1 VKVFLGDGRALRYW
15 ASATDGPVVLF
26 FHGTPDSRRVAMTGA
41 DAAAAVGVR
50 LLAFSR
56 PGYGGSTP
64 TDSTLATVAH
74 DAAALLDVWGIER
87 VAVVGMSVGAMY
99 AAAFAATYPDR
110 TNALALV
117 SAPAPGEP
125 TDESVEDAMERMRP
139 EFMAWRA
146 GVDPDDEDEPA
157 LAMRFLAELPAS
169 DAALLRPFGEG
180 FVVDL
185 VWEAIGKPEGYLR
198 DAALLLRP
206 WDLDATAVTCPTT
219 LWVGDRDDKAV
230 AASSWWAERIPQ
242 ATVEM
247 APGTT
252 HLATLLSQ
260 WPQILRRLSTGP
272 GTATG

>member
-1 VKVFLGDGRALRYW
+1 MKVFLGDGRALRYW

-41 DAAAAVGVR
+41 DAADEVGVR

-64 TDSTLATVAH
+64 TDSTLASVAR
-74 DAAALLDVWGIER
+74 DAGELLDVWDVER

-110 TNALALV
+110 TTALALV

-125 TDESVEDAMERMRP
+125 TNESVEDAMERMRP

-146 GVDPDDEDEPA
+146 TIDPDDEDDAA
-157 LAMRFLAELPAS
+157 LTARFLAELPEE
-169 DAALLRPFGEG
+169 DAALLRPFGDEL
-180 FVVDL
+180 VASL

-206 WDLDATAVTCPTT
+206 WELDAAAVRCPTT
-219 LWVGDRDDKAV
+219 VWCGDQDEKAL
-230 AASSWWAERIPQ
+230 AASSWWAGRISG
-242 ATVEM
+242 AAVEV
-247 APGTT
+247 APDAT
-252 HLATLLSQ
+252 HLATLLTQ
-260 WPQILRRLSTGP
+260 WPEILRRL
-272 GTATG
+272 GTSSG